1 MNQDQSA
8 IVDVVRSILGDQ
20 STQASVIAA
29 EGPGWNESLWKVL
42 CEKGFAT
49 ISIPETLGGSDG
61 DLADACLVLHEL
73 GRSAA
78 AVPFVENT
86 LLAGWAL
93 AEAGV
98 ALPRGMSTMST
109 GTSKDE
115 LTVTGDLG
123 GAVLDGVL
131 HRVPWATHSNQIVVL
146 AEIDGKP
153 HLIQVPTALATIEE
167 GRNLAME
174 SRDMVRFEKVTV
186 SADKVIEAPESVNQE
201 SLGLRGALSRAAL
214 IAGALDRVTEITIRY
229 TAEREQFGRPIARF
243 QAVQRHLVRIA
254 EQTVSARMAVD
265 AAAINAST
273 HLDFFDIASA
283 KIVAS
288 EAAGTVSAASHQA
301 HGAIGMT
308 KEYEL
313 GQLSRRL
320 WSWRDECG
328 SEAVWSRR
336 LGARV
341 AEAGAGALWP
351 RISTALAPERSANDK
366 VAVNR

>member
-8 IVDVVRSILGDQ
+8 LVDALRAILADH
-20 STQASVIAA
+20 STQESVIAA
-29 EGPGWNESLWKVL
+29 EGPGFAEEAWNVL
-42 CEKGFAT
+42 TQGGFAS
-49 ISIPETLGGSDG
+49 ISIPESAGGSGG
-61 DLADACLVLHEL
+61 DLADACVVLHEI

-78 AVPFVENT
+78 AVPFAEHT

-98 ALPRGMSTMST
+98 ALPDGVSTMST
-109 GTSKDE
+109 RPSE
-115 LTVTGDLG
+115 SLSVTADGG

-131 HRVPWATHSNQIVVL
+131 RRVPWASSASQIVVL
-146 AEIDGKP
+146 ADIDGAA
-153 HLIQVPTALATIEE
+153 HLVQVPTSLVAIEP

-174 SRDMVRFEKVTV
+174 SRDLVRFDNVQVPADQVVAAPASV
-186 SADKVIEAPESVNQE
+186 SAETLE
-201 SLGLRGALSRAAL
+201 LRAALSRAAL
-214 IAGALDRVTEITIRY
+214 ISGALERVTEITVRY

-254 EQTVSARMAVD
+254 EQSVSAQMAVD
-265 AAAINAST
+265 AAATNAVT
-273 HLDFFDIASA
+273 ALDFFDVASA

-288 EAAGTVSAASHQA
+288 EAAGIVSAASHQA

-328 SEAVWSRR
+328 SEAAWSRR
-336 LGARV
+336 LGV
-341 AEAGAGALWP
+341 HVSEAGADALWP
-351 RISTALAPERSANDK
+351 RITIGLAPERRTEK
-366 VAVNR
+366 VAG

>member
-8 IVDVVRSILGDQ
+8 LVDALRAILADH
-20 STQASVIAA
+20 STQEAVIEA
-29 EGPGWNESLWKVL
+29 EGPGFAADAWNVL
-42 CEKGFAT
+42 SEGGFGL
-49 ISIPETLGGSDG
+49 ISIPESAGGSGG
-61 DLADACLVLHEL
+61 DIADACVVLHEI
-73 GRSAA
+73 GRAAA
-78 AVPFVENT
+78 AVPFAEHT

-98 ALPRGMSTMST
+98 ALPEGVCTMSA
-109 GTSKDE
+109 GTSTDT
-115 LTVTGDLG
+115 LTATGDANGL
-123 GAVLDGVL
+123 VLDGVL
-131 HRVPWATHSNQIVVL
+131 ARVPWASNADQIVVL
-146 AEIDGKP
+146 AQAGGSAYLMVLP
-153 HLIQVPTALATIEE
+153 VSSVTIES

-174 SRDMVRFEKVTV
+174 SRDLVRF
-186 SADKVIEAPESVNQE
+186 DKVRVDSPVAAPASVTASALE
-201 SLGLRGALSRAAL
+201 LRAALSRAAL
-214 IAGALDRVTEITIRY
+214 IAGALDRVTEITVRY

-254 EQTVSARMAVD
+254 EQTVSAQMAVD
-265 AAAINAST
+265 AAAANAVGA
-273 HLDFFDIASA
+273 LDFFDIASA

-328 SEAVWSRR
+328 SEAAWSRR
-336 LGARV
+336 LGVHV
-341 AEAGAGALWP
+341 AEAGADALWP
-351 RISTALAPERSANDK
+351 RITTGLAPERGAQK
-366 VAVNR
+366 VAG

>member
-8 IVDVVRSILGDQ
+8 IIDAVRSILSDH
-20 STQASVIAA
+20 STQESVIAA
-29 EGPGWNESLWKVL
+29 EGPGWNGSLWNVL
-42 CEKGFAT
+42 CEMGFAT
-49 ISIPETLGGSDG
+49 ISIPESAGGSDG

-93 AEAGV
+93 TEADV
-98 ALPRGMSTMST
+98 ALPDGISTMST
-109 GTSKDE
+109 GSPKDDV
-115 LTVTGDLG
+115 TVTGDSG
-123 GAVLDGVL
+123 GAVLDGAL
-131 HRVPWATHSNQIVVL
+131 HRVPWAAHSKQIVVL
-146 AEIDGKP
+146 ADIDGKP
-153 HLIQVPTALATIEE
+153 HLIQVPTASTTIEP

-186 SADKVIEAPESVNQE
+186 AADKVVVAPASVNQE
-201 SLGLRGALSRAAL
+201 SLRLRGALGRAAL
-214 IAGALDRVTEITIRY
+214 IAGALDRVNEITVRY

-265 AAAINAST
+265 AAAINAVT

-336 LGARV
+336 LGIQV
-341 AEAGAGALWP
+341 AEAGADALWP
-351 RISTALAPERSANDK
+351 RISTALAPERGANEK
-366 VAVNR
+366 VAVN